1 MTTEKPRTRSGEVL
15 AARGT
20 WCLAALL
27 FATSLAGCAYLS
39 GDKLPYASLSV
50 PYDRT
55 QLKTSTTLDVLNL
68 ARDPQYQFARSAVE
82 AVLLTQSDTVIGYSG
97 RSKDGRKT
105 WLNMVVFD
113 EFRMTAKRKYFFCVD
128 EEAESAPGKSH
139 QCLFPPRKVLLFDS
153 EFAIDPEIRTTPFA
167 TEETQRIAL
176 VRWLARQFDAD
187 VAVLTGSPKSPA
199 QGNEYVLAS
208 AMMVRQTFQGIL
220 AELDKSP
227 DLARSLSEEQGA
239 RFPHISLKEGR
250 IRLLVQGDLATAT
263 VRVNLPMT
271 PPLE

>member
-1 MTTEKPRTRSGEVL
+1 MTTERPRTRSCKARAVRGILRMAVL
-15 AARGT
+15 L
-20 WCLAALL
+20 LA
-27 FATSLAGCAYLS
+27 TGLAGCSYLFS
-39 GDKLPYASLSV
+39 DKLPYTSLSV

-68 ARDPQYQFARSAVE
+68 ARAPEYQFPRSAVE
-82 AVLLTQSDTVIGYSG
+82 AVLLTQSDTVVGYSG
-97 RSKDGRKT
+97 RSQDGRKT

-128 EEAESAPGKSH
+128 EEAETAPGKSH
-139 QCLFPPRKVLLFDS
+139 QCLFPPRKGLLFDS
-153 EFAIDPEIRTTPFA
+153 EFTLDPEIRTTPYA

-187 VAVLTGSPKSPA
+187 VAVLTGSPKSPT
-199 QGNEYVLAS
+199 QGNEYILTS
-208 AMMVRQTFQGIL
+208 GMMVRQMFQGIL

-271 PPLE
+271 PPK

>member
-1 MTTEKPRTRSGEVL
+1 MTTERPRTRSCKARAVRGILRMAVL
-15 AARGT
+15 L
-20 WCLAALL
+20 LA
-27 FATSLAGCAYLS
+27 TGLAGCSYLFS
-39 GDKLPYASLSV
+39 DKLPYTSLSV

-68 ARDPQYQFARSAVE
+68 ARAPEYQFPRSAVE
-82 AVLLTQSDTVIGYSG
+82 AVLLTQSDTVVGYSG
-97 RSKDGRKT
+97 RSQDGRKT

-128 EEAESAPGKSH
+128 EEAESTPGKSH

-187 VAVLTGSPKSPA
+187 VAVLTGGLKSPT
-199 QGNEYVLAS
+199 QGNEYILAS
-208 AMMVRQTFQGIL
+208 GMMVRQMFQGIL

-250 IRLLVQGDLATAT
+250 IRLLVEGDLATAT

-271 PPLE
+271 PPPR